1 VGVRGWGGGDGVGG
15 APHGQESG
23 READAARPPPRP
35 PPPPASRPT
44 PPQRAFFRPKPPITF
59 RAAMA
64 RPHKPVLGPKKRGLL
79 GFFESKGRKRGS
91 SGPRKGVENR
101 PKTRVPRVEERSK
114 ILPLARIFDQG
125 PPRLSSRS
133 KFASPLRQP
142 RRLFRK
148 TNWYLFDL
156 LPYWLVVENRPKGRF
171 LGKKPK
177 KRSWPEWH
185 DPLKGGKPPTRGDF

>member
-1 VGVRGWGGGDGVGG
+1 M
-15 APHGQESG
+15 
-23 READAARPPPRP
+23 ARPPK
-35 PPPPASRPT
+35 AGK
-44 PPQRAFFRPKPPITF
+44 A
-59 RAAMA
+59 
-64 RPHKPVLGPKKRGLL
+64 HKTSGLL
-79 GFFESKGRKRGS
+79 AFYDSKGRKRVS
-91 SGPRKGVENR
+91 SGPKKGVENR
-101 PKTRVPRVEERSK
+101 PKTRVPRVEERSN

-148 TNWYLFDL
+148 TYWYLFDL
-156 LPYWLVVENRPKGRF
+156 LPYRLVVENRPKGRF

-185 DPLKGGKPPTRGDF
+185 DPLKRGKPPKRGDF